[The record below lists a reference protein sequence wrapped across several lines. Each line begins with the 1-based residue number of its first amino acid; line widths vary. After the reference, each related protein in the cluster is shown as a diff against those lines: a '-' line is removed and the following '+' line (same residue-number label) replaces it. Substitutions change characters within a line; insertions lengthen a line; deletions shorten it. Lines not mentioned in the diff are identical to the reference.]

1 MRADGIEENI
11 MPKKDTA
18 AAVAAMLSTAGAQTR
33 RIPEYI
39 EPVAP
44 APAVPVAAAVTVT
57 EPAPATVSTITPP
70 VAPAPAPVAEA
81 PRTLRLQ
88 PATAQRLRDAWLEAK
103 RDDVLLTAQD
113 FASALVDEALSRRGR
128 ARVINRG

>member
-1 MRADGIEENI
+1 MRADGIEESI

-33 RIPEYI
+33 RIPERI
-39 EPVAP
+39 EPPAP
-44 APAVPVAAAVTVT
+44 APIAPAAASVTVT
-57 EPAPATVSTITPP
+57 EPAPATVTTLPPPATPGRATI
-70 VAPAPAPVAEA
+70 AEA

-88 PATAQRLRDAWLEAK
+88 PTTAQRLRDAWLEAK

-113 FASALVDEALSRRGR
+113 FASALVDEALTRRGR
-128 ARVINRG
+128 SRVINRG

>member
-1 MRADGIEENI
+1 MRADGIEESI
-11 MPKKDTA
+11 MPKKDAA

-57 EPAPATVSTITPP
+57 EPAPATVSTLPPP
-70 VAPAPAPVAEA
+70 VAPAPSAPEA

-88 PATAQRLRDAWLEAK
+88 PSTAQRLRDAWLEAK

-113 FASALVDEALSRRGR
+113 FASVLVDEALSRRGR
-128 ARVINRG
+128 SRVINRG

>member
-1 MRADGIEENI
+1 

-33 RIPEYI
+33 RIPERI
-39 EPVAP
+39 EPTAP
-44 APAVPVAAAVTVT
+44 APAAPAITAVTVT
-57 EPAPATVSTITPP
+57 EPAPATITTLPPP
-70 VAPAPAPVAEA
+70 VAPAPAPIAEA

-88 PATAQRLRDAWLEAK
+88 PTTAQRLRDAWLEAK

-128 ARVINRG
+128 SRVINRG

>member
-1 MRADGIEENI
+1 
-11 MPKKDTA
+11 MPKKDAA

-57 EPAPATVSTITPP
+57 EPAPATVSTLPPP
-70 VAPAPAPVAEA
+70 VAPAPSAPEA

-88 PATAQRLRDAWLEAK
+88 PSTAQRLRDAWLEAK

-113 FASALVDEALSRRGR
+113 FASVLVDEALSRRGR
-128 ARVINRG
+128 SRVINRG